1 MGAKTDIAWTDA
13 TWNCHQGCR
22 KVNEDCKHCYMEAGL
37 ARPNEV
43 ALHDMIRLVDEFT
56 EIGGSFVTLSGGE
69 PLLYRGWPIL
79 ARHAADSGLRLS
91 MMTNGTYLDE
101 PTFEI
106 VKDFDIGI
114 GLGVDGMR
122 AETHDLNRGKG
133 SFAETMA
140 ALDLLSRRGYQRN
153 TTICFSALRFN
164 VYDLPG
170 VAEMMLARGLPRL
183 YVSLMEDR
191 GRAATFRDRLELTSD
206 QRVWLLRFL
215 YQLARQHG
223 DRLNVEVTHHVPI
236 YQRLLLG
243 DVGGVEPDRSLTI
256 RMESEGE
263 LFLSAYMGSPE
274 LMVGRV
280 GEKPL
285 KALLESDLASEI
297 LNSCTGREQRIEKC
311 KQCVYKNLCRGGS
324 PVLAYSKFGS
334 FEEVDDFCEA
344 RIALFDWLTAEKAV
358 ALTAG
363 EPANWN

>member
-1 MGAKTDIAWTDA
+1 MLTSSVLDLGRRYVPSPHVTWAPRSSYFIIGNGERLSVANGSLVDLLARMDGQCSLARIMEGIARDHIVSLPEVNALVLPVAQTLLESGIIVPSGEANEPVISGRSEQPHSNAAKFSHLFLEMTARC
-13 TWNCHQGCR
+13 NLR
-22 KVNEDCKHCYMEAGL
+22 CKHCYMEAGL

-69 PLLYRGWPIL
+69 PLLYRGWLIL

-170 VAEMMLARGLPRL
+170 VAEMMLARGLPTL
-183 YVSLMEDR
+183 YVSSMEDR
-191 GRAATFRDRLELTSD
+191 GRAATVRDRLELTSD
-206 QRVWLLRFL
+206 QRGGSFRFL

-223 DRLNVEVTHHVPI
+223 ERLNV
-236 YQRLLLG
+236 
-243 DVGGVEPDRSLTI
+243 
-256 RMESEGE
+256 
-263 LFLSAYMGSPE
+263 
-274 LMVGRV
+274 
-280 GEKPL
+280 
-285 KALLESDLASEI
+285 
-297 LNSCTGREQRIEKC
+297 
-311 KQCVYKNLCRGGS
+311 
-324 PVLAYSKFGS
+324 
-334 FEEVDDFCEA
+334 
-344 RIALFDWLTAEKAV
+344 
-358 ALTAG
+358 
-363 EPANWN
+363 